1 MQVIIILPIYMKKY
15 KKESAVIA
23 LGIFL
28 LAFPFFVFGDVSIP
42 NPLGYDTFGEVIN
55 AIVVFIRN
63 VALAIAPIIFI
74 IAGLMYFFA
83 GGNPEQAKK
92 ATDLIKWAVIGLV
105 IILIA
110 NGVTAVITNIM
121 GVNN

>member
-1 MQVIIILPIYMKKY
+1 MREKLISLIYMKKINL
-15 KKESAVIA
+15 KP
-23 LGIFL
+23 LLFLFL
-28 LAFPFFVFGDVSIP
+28 LFVPFLVSGQVTIP

-63 VALAIAPIIFI
+63 VALALAPLVFI
-74 IAGLMYFFA
+74 YAGLKYFFS
-83 GGNPEQAKK
+83 GGDPKEAQK
-92 ATDLIKWAVIGLV
+92 AADLIKWAIIGLA

-110 NGVTAVITNIM
+110 NGITSVIIDVM